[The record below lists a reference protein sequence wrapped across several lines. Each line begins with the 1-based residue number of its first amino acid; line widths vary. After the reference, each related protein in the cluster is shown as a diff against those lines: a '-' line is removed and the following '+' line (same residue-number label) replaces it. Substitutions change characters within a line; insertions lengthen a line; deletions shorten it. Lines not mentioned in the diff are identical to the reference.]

1 MLVLKSRSVW
11 LVTLLMVFL
20 VMVLRGGDDR
30 QKPPPL
36 PAPENKPSPYG
47 EYLAWE
53 DADQVFPRYA
63 AATLIDF
70 DTRLQFKVQRRA
82 GDAHA
87 DVQPLT
93 AEDTEVMKRI
103 YNGHWSWKRR
113 AVLVRL
119 DNGRRIAA
127 SMHGMP
133 HGAGAIRGNNFN
145 GHFCVHFQGSTTHNS
160 RRSDLS
166 HQIMVW
172 KAAGR
177 VQKELQKTGA
187 EQTIRVFFTALDQ
200 AEKTI
205 PACLLYGKG
214 KEEVLAGLGKLEY
227 CTLES
232 LKKTGPGTWRVKLRY
247 AVKDKRQEIKREVD
261 IITKKNQGVW
271 KIRATGDGA
280 AALAKLFSP

>member
-1 MLVLKSRSVW
+1 
-11 LVTLLMVFL
+11 
-20 VMVLRGGDDR
+20 MVLRDADDR
-30 QKPPPL
+30 QNPPPL
-36 PAPENKPSPYG
+36 PITEKKSSPYG
-47 EYLAWE
+47 EYLPWE
-53 DADQVFPRYA
+53 EAGQVFPRYA
-63 AATLIDF
+63 QATLIDF

-103 YNGHWSWKRR
+103 YNGRWSWKRR

-119 DNGRRIAA
+119 ENGRRVAA

-145 GHFCVHFQGSTTHNS
+145 GHFCVHFRGSTTHNS

-177 VQKELQKTGA
+177 VEKELQKTGA

-200 AEKTI
+200 GEKTI
-205 PACLLYGKG
+205 PACLLYGEG
-214 KEEVLAGLGKLEY
+214 KEKVLAGLGKLEY

-232 LKKTGPGTWRVKLRY
+232 LKQTGPGTWRVKLRC
-247 AVKDKRQEIKREVD
+247 AVKGNQADIKREVKLNTQK
-261 IITKKNQGVW
+261 IQGVW
-271 KIRATGDGA
+271 KIEVPGDGS
-280 AALAKLFSP
+280 KLLKK